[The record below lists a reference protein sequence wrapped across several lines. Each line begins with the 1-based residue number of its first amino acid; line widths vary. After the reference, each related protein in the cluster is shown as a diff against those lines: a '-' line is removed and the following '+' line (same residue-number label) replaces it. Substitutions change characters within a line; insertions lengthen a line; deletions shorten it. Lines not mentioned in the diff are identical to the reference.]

1 MLETINKHLSEHV
14 AAIRDLS
21 DEHVGVLVDITNAMV
36 NTYKNDG
43 KVVFF
48 GNGGGSAQD
57 AEHLAAE
64 LIGRFTMNRKSL
76 PAMSLNI
83 NTSILTAV
91 SNDFNYNQ
99 VFERQ
104 IEALVNSGD
113 VVIGLSTS
121 GDSENIIRGIL
132 KARDKGAKTIGFTGR
147 GGGKLKGIVHIL
159 FEVPSDNTPR
169 IQEVHITVGHI
180 ICQLV
185 EEALFG
191 NQ

>member
-1 MLETINKHLSEHV
+1 MKEAITNHLNEHV
-14 AAIRDLS
+14 AVITELS
-21 DEHVGVLVDITNAMV
+21 GDHLDVISDITQSV
-36 NTYKNDG
+36 IECYKNGG

-48 GNGGGSAQD
+48 GNGGSAQD

-64 LIGRFTMNRKSL
+64 LVGRYTMDRKSL
-76 PAMSLNI
+76 PAMSLNV

-91 SNDFNYNQ
+91 ANDYQYNQ

-104 IEALVNSGD
+104 VEAMVNKGD

-121 GDSENIIRGIL
+121 GDSENVLRGLL
-132 KARDKGAKTIGFTGR
+132 KAGDKGAKTVAFTGK
-147 GGGKLKGIVHIL
+147 GGGKLKDVVHIL

-169 IQEVHITVGHI
+169 IQEVHITAGHI

-185 EEALFG
+185 EEALFKK
-191 NQ
+191 

>member
-1 MLETINKHLSEHV
+1 MLETINKHLNEHV

-48 GNGGGSAQD
+48 GNGGSAQD

-64 LIGRFTMNRKSL
+64 LVGRFTMDRRSL

>member
-36 NTYKNDG
+36 NTYKNNG

-48 GNGGGSAQD
+48 GNGGSAQD

>member
-1 MLETINKHLSEHV
+1 M
-14 AAIRDLS
+14 
-21 DEHVGVLVDITNAMV
+21 
-36 NTYKNDG
+36 
-43 KVVFF
+43 
-48 GNGGGSAQD
+48 
-57 AEHLAAE
+57 
-64 LIGRFTMNRKSL
+64 
-76 PAMSLNI
+76 
-83 NTSILTAV
+83 TAV

>member
-48 GNGGGSAQD
+48 GNGGSAQD

-64 LIGRFTMNRKSL
+64 LVGRFTMDRRSL

>member
-1 MLETINKHLSEHV
+1 MLETINKHLNEHV

-36 NTYKNDG
+36 NTYKNNG

-48 GNGGGSAQD
+48 GNGGSAQD